1 MSNIDSS
8 APLLTRLT
16 TTSMPSTSNPSP
28 ILSASSKRA
37 IWPLVLLLILVQL
50 SSVLYTLPLN
60 RVIELRLC
68 QEHYE
73 ANDPSVIQPDGT
85 IPEML
90 CKVKD
95 VQRGLAWLQGSM
107 ETMSVVCGM

>member
-1 MSNIDSS
+1 M
-8 APLLTRLT
+8 
-16 TTSMPSTSNPSP
+16 
-28 ILSASSKRA
+28 
-37 IWPLVLLLILVQL
+37 
-50 SSVLYTLPLN
+50 
-60 RVIELRLC
+60 IELRLC
-68 QEHYE
+68 QEHYA